1 MMTEPTERQIQENLA
16 RLQMQSARARA
27 REKVLKGKLLAARER
42 GAVAKAATANAAL
55 ASAAAAAAAAAGKAA
70 SSSSGNATARAA
82 LVAAGAALA
91 DAAAAVTRSAGLGVT
106 DTVSAPRAKFRKLLT
121 HGWRPTINLAD
132 EPDIIEIDL
141 CTQAPED
148 TQYDLQAETNQRAER
163 ARQAR
168 SWRVAHRSATPP
180 TG

>member
-1 MMTEPTERQIQENLA
+1 MTEPTERQIQENLA

-27 REKVLKGKLLAARER
+27 REKVLKGKLWAARER

-55 ASAAAAAAAAAGKAA
+55 ASAAAAAAAAGKAA
-70 SSSSGNATARAA
+70 SSSSGNATAHAA
-82 LVAAGAALA
+82 HCCCWCI
-91 DAAAAVTRSAGLGVT
+91 AAAAINRSAGLGVT